1 MDYFPLD
8 TDFFGDIKIKRLLDS
23 YGAKGVAAYLYVLC
37 AAYRENGYFAECNE
51 NLVYGIAH
59 ELQIKENAVTGIIR
73 HCARLGLFDQSC
85 LAADGVLTSRGL
97 QRRYMQVCRQRK
109 VKAGITKYALADI
122 ASDCGASGGRRVIVE
137 ETAVNA
143 EETENGFPEQTGFSP
158 PIIGV
163 PPEEKAVST
172 EEIPL
177 KGKEIKGKEDV
188 EGKKET
194 GVPPPPTD
202 FSVLP
207 SFQQEIPVDTLVE
220 EFKGET
226 VFREYCQMQNRL
238 TDSEL
243 DGYLEKFR
251 LFLHATD
258 EHSKRRKDC
267 KTHFLNWLRVQ
278 LQQDRRQD
286 PVTVPPGTDA
296 ARQPEGRH
304 IARLRQLYPENN
316 FYAETLYRNYIREH
330 GLTPDEALDHFERA
344 YRNGLTYGKVIYRVQ
359 VEHSLLFKN

>member
-1 MDYFPLD
+1 MARQVEKGISYFPLATGLFSD
-8 TDFFGDIKIKRLLDS
+8 RKIRRLLS
-23 YGAKGVAAYLYVLC
+23 TFGSKGLTLYVFVLC
-37 AAYRENGYFAECNE
+37 EVYKDNGYFVGCDDDFFTDCAFSLNFSE
-51 NLVYGIAH
+51 NVVREVILFCV
-59 ELQIKENAVTGIIR
+59 NN
-73 HCARLGLFDQSC
+73 GLFDKRVF
-85 LAADGVLTSRGL
+85 DVEHVLTSAGI
-97 QRRYMQVCRQRK
+97 QKRYMK
-109 VKAGITKYALADI
+109 VKARSSVAIEERYKVVDAEKGDI
-122 ASDCGASGGRRVIVE
+122 AV
-137 ETAVNA
+137 
-143 EETENGFPEQTGFSP
+143 ENGIPVT
-158 PIIGV
+158 
-163 PPEEKAVST
+163 EKAIDAA
-172 EEIPL
+172 EIL
-177 KGKEIKGKEDV
+177 VKEKKRKKKED
-188 EGKKET
+188 EEERRDADT
-194 GVPPPPTD
+194 LPPPTTD

-286 PVTVPPGTDA
+286 PVTVPPGTDT

-330 GLTPDEALDHFERA
+330 GLTPDEALDHFEKA